1 MHLHHPA
8 RVLSVAAD
16 LRGELSSV
24 RILSAATGTETDIPC
39 TRLIIT
45 AGAWTPHVFATLFP
59 AATVTVPVT
68 PLAGHSL
75 VVRSPRW
82 HPTTH
87 RDHDCHAVFT
97 TDAAGGFSPEIFS
110 RLGGEIYVAGL
121 NSSAIPLSAVATETR
136 VDDAAIARLKAVAA
150 KLLGLPGREEEL
162 DVVRQGLCFRP
173 VTPSG
178 RPIVARVADAQLG
191 GGMGTRGGGLGGVF
205 LSAGHGPWGISLSL
219 GTGKVLAE
227 LVEGRATS
235 ASVRGLELGG
245 GGGGVGKGRQ
255 SMGVL

>member
-8 RVLSVAAD
+8 RVLSVSAD

-24 RILSAATGTETDIPC
+24 RILTTSTGTETDIPC

-45 AGAWTPHVFATLFP
+45 AGAWTPQVFATLFP
-59 AATVTVPVT
+59 AATLTVPVT

-82 HPTTH
+82 HADLH

-97 TDAAGGFSPEIFS
+97 TDASGFSPEIFS
-110 RLGGEIYVAGL
+110 RVGGEIYVAGL
-121 NSSAIPLSAVATETR
+121 NSSTIPLPALATEMQI
-136 VDDAAIARLKAVAA
+136 DDEAIAQLKTVSA
-150 KLLGLPGREEEL
+150 KLLGLPGKEEEL
-162 DVVRQGLCFRP
+162 EVVRQGLCFRP

-178 RPIVARVADAQLG
+178 RPIVTRVPDAQLG
-191 GGMGTRGGGLGGVF
+191 GGMATRGGGMGGVF

-227 LVEGRATS
+227 LVEGKATS
-235 ASVRGLELGG
+235 ASLRGLELGG
-245 GGGGVGKGRQ
+245 GGGGIGKGRK
-255 SMGVL
+255 SIGVL